1 MRVHAFVK
9 CLPPPVT
16 IIVLTRTANEGEAKY
31 GSNVRL
37 FIKHHFYVNDRLKFF
52 SSETEANS
60 TQKVLTQPNALMHKF
75 YPTLPQ
81 SQAPFQMNMLLLG
94 CKA

>member
-1 MRVHAFVK
+1 M
-9 CLPPPVT
+9 
-16 IIVLTRTANEGEAKY
+16 ILTEGPCIWKMLTAISHHHCTSIAIEGEEKY

-37 FIKHHFYVNDRLKFF
+37 FIKHHFYVDDRLKFF

-60 TQKVLTQPNALMHKF
+60 TQKVLAQPNALMHKF

-81 SQAPFQMNMLLLG
+81 S
-94 CKA
+94 